1 MGMNE
6 TNDRKQ
12 EGPYKG
18 VETQGKGRQSLTI
31 YVYFSI
37 NECVLVVLITNNN
50 SLMIL
55 VTSITIQND
64 FVARKYENI
73 NQMDSPIVSSLSH
86 NPLYNYFYKYLPLN
100 SC

>member
-1 MGMNE
+1 
-6 TNDRKQ
+6 
-12 EGPYKG
+12 
-18 VETQGKGRQSLTI
+18 
-31 YVYFSI
+31 
-37 NECVLVVLITNNN
+37 
-50 SLMIL
+50 MIL

-100 SC
+100 